1 MSERDRQSKYKHCN
15 NFLKQNSK
23 HLALMKRLAHDLL
36 NDNIVELPSKTIL
49 LNEAVSAAKV
59 LLECSLVI

>member
-1 MSERDRQSKYKHCN
+1 
-15 NFLKQNSK
+15 
-23 HLALMKRLAHDLL
+23 MKRLAHDLL